1 MMDNFMRQVAPS
13 DPELQRFYLEADF
26 VEIER
31 ESQTTAAVSVDIDLA
46 RSYEEHAARTCF
58 E

>member
-1 MMDNFMRQVAPS
+1 MDNFMGQEPPS
-13 DPELQRFYLEADF
+13 DPELQRFYLEAEF
-26 VEIER
+26 AEIER

-46 RSYEEHAARTCF
+46 RSYEEHAARRCF